1 MQLKKTEFLRN
12 PSIYLPAHCFH
23 YNVST
28 SPVERSSDV
37 IPNSEVISLR
47 GKLALKAK
55 YIRGNQTSMCS
66 KLACQFQSISG
77 RAYSMLQHQLRTKEY
92 Q

>member
-12 PSIYLPAHCFH
+12 PTIYLPAQCFH
-23 YNVST
+23 YNLST
-28 SPVERSSDV
+28 SRVERSSDV

-47 GKLALKAK
+47 GRLALKVK

-66 KLACQFQSISG
+66 KLACHFQSISG
-77 RAYSMLQHQLRTKEY
+77 RAYSMLLRQL
-92 Q
+92 